1 MTTREATLDFVAN
14 PRGKS
19 QLYEGPVAILVDGMS
34 VSTSELF
41 AAGFQETGRARVFG
55 QTSAGMAL
63 PSIIET
69 LPNGDR
75 LQFAVADLTG
85 PSGRRIEGAGV
96 IPDVVTIPTREQLL
110 AGRDPALEAAL
121 AWIAAQDGSPPR

>member
-1 MTTREATLDFVAN
+1 
-14 PRGKS
+14 
-19 QLYEGPVAILVDGMS
+19 
-34 VSTSELF
+34 
-41 AAGFQETGRARVFG
+41 
-55 QTSAGMAL
+55 MAL

-96 IPDVVTIPTREQLL
+96 VPDDEVIPTREQLL

-121 AWIAAQDGSPPR
+121 DWIARQDASATR